1 MAEHHVYFAVF
12 GFDDDPLTLTLLAG
26 TEPDD
31 IWRKG
36 ECYSEVLPEATRTEN
51 RWIIS
56 SGLDHHASHSD
67 HFEKLLLRLE
77 RLGPGLPVLRQ
88 RYRCGIGVSQYYF
101 MDDPEFYLQAD
112 LLQRYRQLGLNV
124 SFNQLSLDNS
134 PAPSTPLANQAETPE
149 T

>member
-1 MAEHHVYFAVF
+1 MVEHHVYFAVF
-12 GFDDDPLTLTLLAG
+12 GFDDDPLTLTLLTG

-36 ECYSEVLPEATRTEN
+36 EPYSAVLPEATRTEN

-67 HFEKLLLRLE
+67 HFEKLLLKLE
-77 RLGPGLPVLRQ
+77 RLGPGLQALQQ

-101 MDDPEFYLQAD
+101 MDDPDFYLEAR
-112 LLQRYRQLGLNV
+112 LIARFRQLDLNV
-124 SFNQLSLDNS
+124 SFNQLSLDN
-134 PAPSTPLANQAETPE
+134 AAEPSDPVTDTPDTSES
-149 T
+149 

>member
-1 MAEHHVYFAVF
+1 MTEHHVYFAVF

-124 SFNQLSLDNS
+124 SFNQLSLDN
-134 PAPSTPLANQAETPE
+134 APGLPTPLANPAETPE